1 MKLLPFKVNY
11 EREPRIGFNIR
22 KKKKYVKAEEFV
34 REIKDRY
41 KKAKAVL
48 IKS

>member
-1 MKLLPFKVNY
+1 MKSLSFKVNY
-11 EREPRIGFNIR
+11 GRESRIGFDIR
-22 KKKKYVKAEEFV
+22 KKKYVKAEEFV